1 MRILVVSAL
10 ASLPFLGSAMAKTT
24 RGAFGDGVTW
34 NKDNVQAIPGQNV
47 VAGDFNA
54 LVVALESETA
64 YANVHTV
71 PPAGATPPTRPIRR
85 AKSVGRCFPLKRT
98 TSRANRTSRSCYSG
112 GVAAFL
118 YGVSFASPKVSPI
131 SVRSRCSM

>member
-1 MRILVVSAL
+1 
-10 ASLPFLGSAMAKTT
+10 MAKTT

-71 PPAGATPPTRPIRR
+71 PPAGATHTAYPGGEIRGQ
-85 AKSVGRCFPLKRT
+85 VFP
-98 TSRANRTSRSCYSG
+98 AQGQQGNQNQQ
-112 GVAAFL
+112 
-118 YGVSFASPKVSPI
+118 
-131 SVRSRCSM
+131 

>member
-47 VAGDFNA
+47 SAGDFNA
-54 LVVALESETA
+54 LVAALESETA
-64 YANVHTV
+64 YANVHTIPHYAGGEIRGQV
-71 PPAGATPPTRPIRR
+71 FPAQGQQ
-85 AKSVGRCFPLKRT
+85 G
-98 TSRANRTSRSCYSG
+98 NQNQQ
-112 GVAAFL
+112 
-118 YGVSFASPKVSPI
+118 
-131 SVRSRCSM
+131 

>member
-71 PPAGATPPTRPIRR
+71 PPAGATHTAYPGGEIRGQ
-85 AKSVGRCFPLKRT
+85 VFP
-98 TSRANRTSRSCYSG
+98 AQGQQGNQNQQ
-112 GVAAFL
+112 
-118 YGVSFASPKVSPI
+118 
-131 SVRSRCSM
+131 